1 MRFLVTETTIPD
13 GDAGIDAT
21 VRHMAALM
29 RQGAQLPAVRR
40 VAAEIAYANVGDGAP
55 SYALAA
61 AIRQWVE
68 AHWEFREDPAVHE
81 LLYAPDTQLAII
93 GAHGTMQAD
102 CDDAAILVGAIGLAA
117 GLRVRVICVGF
128 LTPDAPYTH
137 TWSELRPPLGAG
149 AWLEGDVTRPM
160 QRLPEELIARA
171 AAWDV

>member
-1 MRFLVTETTIPD
+1 MRFHVTQTTID
-13 GDAGIDAT
+13 AGDAGIDQT
-21 VRHMAALM
+21 VAHMAALI
-29 RQGAQLPAVRR
+29 RQGAAMPVVQQ
-40 VAAEIAYANVGDGAP
+40 VAADIAWATTGELAP
-55 SYALAA
+55 SYRLAA
-61 AIRQWVE
+61 AIRQWVG

-93 GAHGTMQAD
+93 DQQGHMSAD

-117 GLRVRVICVGF
+117 GLRARVICVGF

-137 TWSELRPPLGAG
+137 TWVELRPPLGAG